1 MKIASL
7 THLPLAGMI
16 TALLSVALIA
26 GCDADGG
33 PDHASFQHFEV
44 NNKDL
49 VTVHARGKP
58 DATVNAAGD
67 LTIAGTAV
75 ATTPAQRQLAQRYF
89 TEVQGIRSDAIA
101 VGQQG
106 VALAGKA
113 IGEVVGGLMAGD
125 PDRIDK
131 RVEAEAGKVEAKA
144 AQICLRLGAIRNVQ
158 EALAADLAVFRPY
171 ATIKAEQ
178 VSDCGDEKVATGE
191 GDTTLIEAVDG
202 RRITEVRRLVEGGA
216 DINAATRGDGTALIR
231 AAALGELAIV
241 EELIRLGADVN
252 RASRGD
258 GNPLIA
264 AAKHGH
270 GDVVARLIT
279 ADADVNAVV
288 AGDET
293 ALINAARSGHLDV
306 VTYLVEHGAD
316 VNKGVVA
323 DLGRWRSPL
332 NQASNDEVR
341 AYLIGKGAVADRK
354 S

>member
-1 MKIASL
+1 MAIPRIA
-7 THLPLAGMI
+7 
-16 TALLSVALIA
+16 TATLLSIALMA
-26 GCDADGG
+26 GCDRDGG
-33 PDHASFQHFEV
+33 PAHASFQHFEV
-44 NNKDL
+44 NNEAL
-49 VTVHARGKP
+49 VTVHSRTKS

-67 LTIAGTAV
+67 LSVDGKPV
-75 ATTPAQRQLAQRYF
+75 ATTPAQRQLLQRYF

-101 VGQQG
+101 VGKQG
-106 VALAGKA
+106 ASLAGKA
-113 IGEVVGGLMAGD
+113 IGEVIGGLAAGD
-125 PDRIDK
+125 PDRISD

-144 AQICLRLGAIRNVQ
+144 AQICIRLGAIRNVQ
-158 EALAADLAVFRPY
+158 EALAKDLAAFRPY
-171 ATIKAEQ
+171 ATIRAEQ
-178 VSDCGDEKVATGE
+178 VSDCGDDKLV
-191 GDTTLIEAVDG
+191 VDG
-202 RRITEVRRLVEGGA
+202 QRITEVKRPAEGGI

-231 AAALGELAIV
+231 AAAHGDLAIV
-241 EELIRLGADVN
+241 DELILLGADVN

-270 GDVVARLIT
+270 ADVVARLLAAG
-279 ADADVNAVV
+279 ADANAVV

-293 ALINAARSGHLDV
+293 PLINAARAGHLDI

-332 NQASNDEVR
+332 NQAAKETVR
-341 AYLIGKGAVADRK
+341 TYLVSKGAVAGRK

>member
-1 MKIASL
+1 MKSL
-7 THLPLAGMI
+7 SRTLVTTAIGSVLSL
-16 TALLSVALIA
+16 ALLA
-26 GCDADGG
+26 GCDADRGTAR
-33 PDHASFQHFEV
+33 ASFQHFEV

-67 LTIAGTAV
+67 LTIAGKPVAV
-75 ATTPAQRQLAQRYF
+75 TPAQRQLAQRYF

-144 AQICLRLGAIRNVQ
+144 AQICVRLGAIRGVQ
-158 EALAADLAVFRPY
+158 EALAADLAAFRPY

-178 VSDCGDEKVATGE
+178 VAECGDNKVTVRE
-191 GDTTLIEAVDG
+191 DKTLIEAVDN
-202 RRITEVRRLVEGGA
+202 RRITEVRRLVENGA

-231 AAALGELAIV
+231 AAGHGELAIV
-241 EELIRLGADVN
+241 DELIRLGADVN
-252 RASRGD
+252 RPSRGD

-270 GDVVARLIT
+270 ADVVARLIT
-279 ADADVNAVV
+279 AGADVNAVV

-293 ALINAARSGHLDV
+293 ALIGAARGGHLDV

-316 VNKGVVA
+316 VNQGVVA
-323 DLGRWRSPL
+323 DLARWRSPL
-332 NQASNDEVR
+332 NQAANEQIR
-341 AYLIGKGAVADRK
+341 AYLIRKGAVANRK
-354 S
+354 SS